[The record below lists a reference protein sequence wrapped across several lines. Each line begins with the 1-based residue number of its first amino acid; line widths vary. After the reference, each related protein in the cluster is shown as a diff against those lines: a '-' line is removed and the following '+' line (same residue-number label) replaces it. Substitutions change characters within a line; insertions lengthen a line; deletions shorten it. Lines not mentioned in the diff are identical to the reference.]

1 MDLNLHADQSTR
13 IRQAADYASGLADNL
28 RKLNSGPVFDH
39 DREKLVE
46 GVNIWFDRLAELL
59 GKKGE
64 AA

>member
-13 IRQAADYASGLADNL
+13 IREAAEYVAGIADNL
-28 RKLNSGPVFDH
+28 RKINNGPVFDC
-39 DREKLVE
+39 DRDKLVE
-46 GVNIWFDRLAELL
+46 GVNIWFNRLAELL